1 MIEVI
6 YKDEKQEA
14 KGNESIFSVPKN
26 IRQIGQANDDY
37 RIYMEDYVYT
47 FLGREAGA
55 GDVNGEDKKCLAV
68 LTGETKWASGITYMF
83 IRGALDVEAEDI
95 SAEHIEFTEKNVE
108 KNTGRNRKIF

>member
-55 GDVNGEDKKCLAV
+55 GDVNGEEKKM
-68 LTGETKWASGITYMF
+68 SGGSD
-83 IRGALDVEAEDI
+83 RGNKVG
-95 SAEHIEFTEKNVE
+95 F
-108 KNTGRNRKIF
+108 RNHLYVYQRGSGCGSRGYFG